1 MARVAAGMR
10 TAPKNEPG
18 DDDFNSFS
26 TSFGCL
32 STVSSF
38 VTIENS
44 PQQPVSHRRR
54 SVASSPSSS
63 GQEFF
68 SSTSG
73 SIPSPVT
80 PLSAEYRDVVPCGD
94 PMGCVPSEINV
105 PGVYSGWQSA
115 SHGMDP
121 MWVATEPR
129 HQRSALSLDYSSV
142 DALVSQDFWGDSS
155 SSNDWHLLS
164 TSAAN
169 LSFSR
174 AILDEHEVASDNFPA
189 GNTEQWT
196 PFIIPTSPETVAPS
210 ATFQSTLISS
220 PCKFEPMTPLSY
232 PVPAAASILS
242 SSLCLLYPPEQ
253 MSAQEEFELAEQI
266 LEATPITPKH
276 LPKSRRSGGRTSRPS
291 RTTCGRKYIGLSG
304 RIKSG
309 ASKSGMACDVI
320 IEGNKYAC
328 EFAGCMDKNGKRKMF
343 KRREHAKRHVDT
355 VHLKKKQFSCWVPG
369 CTTQPFTRSDN
380 LTTHL
385 KSTHGKRS
393 VSSRNRYVSTLDPAS
408 ENFDPEW
415 RGDLDDDGYPVD
427 DCGIS
432 QKSDRSRL

>member
-1 MARVAAGMR
+1 MALVAAGMR
-10 TAPKNEPG
+10 TAPKNELG

-32 STVSSF
+32 STASSF

-44 PQQPVSHRRR
+44 PQPPASHRRR

-73 SIPSPVT
+73 SITSPVT
-80 PLSAEYRDVVPCGD
+80 PLSAEYMNVVPCGD
-94 PMGCVPSEINV
+94 PMGCAPSEINV
-105 PGVYSGWQSA
+105 QGEYSGWQSA

-129 HQRSALSLDYSSV
+129 YQKSALPLDYSSV

-155 SSNDWHLLS
+155 SSNGWHLLS

-174 AILDEHEVASDNFPA
+174 AILNEHEVASDNFPA
-189 GNTEQWT
+189 GNIEQWT
-196 PFIIPTSPETVAPS
+196 PFIVPTSPETVAPS
-210 ATFQSTLISS
+210 ATFQSALISS

-242 SSLCLLYPPEQ
+242 SSPCLLYPPEQ

-266 LEATPITPKH
+266 LEAMPITPKH
-276 LPKSRRSGGRTSRPS
+276 RPKSRRSGGRTSRTS
-291 RTTCGRKYIGLSG
+291 RTTCERKYIGSSG

-355 VHLKKKQFSCWVPG
+355 VHLKKKQFPCWVPG

-415 RGDLDDDGYPVD
+415 RGNLDDDGYPVD
-427 DCGIS
+427 DCGIL
-432 QKSDRSRL
+432 QKSDRSRQ